1 MLSFLALGIF
11 SAPAVA
17 DDRPTIA
24 VVGIHQDAHDVD
36 GEIAASAALAARID
50 ATGNFDALDYHQL
63 AKRIA
68 GREAIIVEEAVL
80 GPGRRLLDDGRL
92 QWSQA
97 QPDQAV
103 PALQDAIAALREG
116 MVVGT
121 SGGDLWEAY
130 MVLGVAERDLGDT
143 EAMDDAWHAAVA
155 AAPARNPDPAEYP
168 PDVVSAYDGVR
179 KAVMAEAGTLEVDAT
194 GTGAKVLL
202 DGEPRG
208 MAPLEL
214 NGVPSGEHVVVTVA
228 PDGTRGWATVEIAPG
243 ATENVKIALGPA
255 VLGTAATSSIGRARQ
270 AGALYRALG
279 ARSQVDLVLLVG
291 VVDAKLAIQLY
302 SVKADAFSAPVEVP
316 FDGDPTDEAA
326 IAVTEVLGKV
336 QANGTIPVGST
347 VPNAI
352 PVDVTA
358 DDLLARLLL
367 APASLPGLAPT
378 AVEAKRPPWLAVAAA
393 GAGVVVV
400 GGIVA
405 ATAGGGGDHGTI
417 VVGPIP

>member
-1 MLSFLALGIF
+1 MLSFLALGIL

-24 VVGIHQDAHDVD
+24 VVGIHQDDHAVD

-50 ATGNFDALDYHQL
+50 AAGKFDALDYHEL
-63 AKRIA
+63 ARRIA

-80 GPGRRLLDDGRL
+80 GPGRRMLDDGRL

-103 PALQDAIAALREG
+103 PALQDAAAALREG

-130 MVLGVAERDLGDT
+130 MVLGVAQRDLADT
-143 EAMDDAWHAAVA
+143 EAMTEAWHAAVA

-168 PDVVSAYDGVR
+168 PDVVSAYDAVR
-179 KAVMAEAGTLEVDAT
+179 KQVMAEASTLEVDAT
-194 GTGAKVLL
+194 GTGARVLL

-208 MAPLEL
+208 VAPVEI
-214 NGVPSGEHVVVTVA
+214 NGVPPGEHLVVAVA
-228 PDGTRGWATVEIAPG
+228 PDGTRGWATVEIEPG
-243 ATENVKIALGPA
+243 ASQNVKITLGPA
-255 VLGTAATSSIGRARQ
+255 VLGAPAASSIGRARQ

-291 VVDAKLAIQLY
+291 VVNAKVAIQLY
-302 SVKADAFSAPVEVP
+302 SVKADAFSTPVEVP
-316 FDGDPTDEAA
+316 FEGDPTDEAA
-326 IAVTEVLGKV
+326 IAVTEVLGRV
-336 QANGTIPVGST
+336 QADGTIPVGDT

-358 DDLLARLLL
+358 DDLLAALLL
-367 APASLPGLAPT
+367 APGTLPGLAVPD
-378 AVEAKRPPWLAVAAA
+378 VDGKRPPWLVVAAA
-393 GAGVVVV
+393 GAGVVVI